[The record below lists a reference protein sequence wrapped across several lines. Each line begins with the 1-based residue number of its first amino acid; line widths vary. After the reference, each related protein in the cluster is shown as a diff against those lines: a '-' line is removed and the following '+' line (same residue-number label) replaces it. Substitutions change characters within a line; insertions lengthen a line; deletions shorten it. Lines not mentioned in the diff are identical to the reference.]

1 MQISK
6 REKEKLNGFTI
17 IELLVV
23 IAVISIVTAFVLI
36 SYPGLNR
43 VFSLQRSASK
53 LAQDVRMVEERA
65 VSMIELNGIPPAGYG
80 IHLENG
86 SYSYKISA
94 YEEKNLGD
102 WSATDTWEE
111 TINLEDGIKISELK
125 EGSVS
130 TSTLDIVFEPPDP
143 TVWIN
148 NSSSSSSTI
157 TIFIE
162 TEPTKTESIFVNSA
176 GLINT
181 R

>member
-65 VSMIELNGIPPAGYG
+65 VSMIELNGIPPSGYG

-94 YEEKNLGD
+94 YEKNLGN
-102 WSATDTWEE
+102 WSATDTWEK

-157 TIFIE
+157 IVFIE